1 MRPKQQKITLSASRD
16 IPFNKLMLSQSNVRH
31 VKAGVSIEELA
42 EGEARPEI
50 GPVDRFQCR
59 TPFAMR
65 MAGRG
70 GRCSAPSP
78 CGPCWTTAAPRPAC
92 TRSRPADGGFRASQ
106 RTLRKRTFGD
116 QQ

>member
-1 MRPKQQKITLSASRD
+1 MTRQQKITPSATRG
-16 IPFNKLMLSQSNVRH
+16 IPFNKLLLCRSNVRD
-31 VKAGVSIEELA
+31 VKAGASNEELA

-50 GPVDRFQCR
+50 GPVDRFQRR

-78 CGPCWTTAAPRPAC
+78 RGLPTCMPAHW
-92 TRSRPADGGFRASQ
+92 SGGRRRCA
-106 RTLRKRTFGD
+106 
-116 QQ
+116 